1 MTIKDCFIDKGYNM
15 HDGKIIKFP
24 APGTERIRV
33 KTKKCVFQ
41 KNRTLIPRSFFNQLK
56 KYANNLYISGDKA
69 KLMLTPG
76 TGDSL
81 ALIQR
86 EDNFIYLVIPP
97 DLQDELA
104 LFDGDMLEVSL
115 VKYRYQPP
123 EIQLRLS
130 IDDRY

>member
-1 MTIKDCFIDKGYNM
+1 MTIKDYFVDKGYNM

-24 APGTERIRV
+24 APGTELD
-33 KTKKCVFQ
+33 KGKDQKMCLP
-41 KNRTLIPRSFFNQLK
+41 KNRTLIPRSFFYQLK
-56 KYANNLYISGDKA
+56 STNDLYISGDKA

-130 IDDRY
+130 IDDRD